1 MKKIVFSCAVVT
13 ICYLTACNNNT
24 PSTSST
30 TDSTQQVTDTTSQE
44 APKGLVYE
52 TGTPDNKLSLKVSTD
67 GESATAPNLS
77 IIGMKDGKPALQDSI
92 RESDPVAQV
101 FNGTVGKAG
110 TLFFIATKSGGS
122 GSYGNLFGYQPG
134 VKGWKKLPALP
145 ELEKTTGV
153 QYMGHDTFYISHNF
167 LVREFPLYKADDTN
181 ATPTGG
187 KMVIQ
192 YDLSP
197 GLQWKVAKQ

>member
-13 ICYLTACNNNT
+13 VFYLTACNNNT
-24 PSTSST
+24 PSTT
-30 TDSTQQVTDTTSQE
+30 TTIDSTQQATDTSSQE
-44 APKGLVYE
+44 APTGLVYE
-52 TGTPDNKLSLKVSTD
+52 TSTPDNKLSLKVSTD

-77 IIGMKDGKPALQDSI
+77 IIGMKDGQPELQDSI

-101 FNGTVGKAG
+101 FNGTIGKAG

-122 GSYGNLFGYQPG
+122 GSYGNLFGYQAG

-145 ELEKTTGV
+145 ELEKKSGT
-153 QYMGHDTFYISHNF
+153 QYMGHDTFYISKNY
-167 LVREFPLYKADDTN
+167 LVREFPLYKADDAN

-197 GLQWKVAKQ
+197 GLQWKMIK

>member
-1 MKKIVFSCAVVT
+1 MKKIVFSCAVLTVF
-13 ICYLTACNNNT
+13 YLTACNNNT
-24 PSTSST
+24 SSTSTT
-30 TDSTQQVTDTTSQE
+30 TDSTQQVADTTSQE

-52 TGTPDNKLSLKVSTD
+52 TSTPDNKLSLKVSTD

-77 IIGMKDGKPALQDSI
+77 ILGLKDGKPELQDSI

-101 FNGTVGKAG
+101 FNGTIGKAG
-110 TLFFIATKSGGS
+110 TLFFIATQSGGS
-122 GSYGNLFGYQPG
+122 GSYGNLFGYQAG
-134 VKGWKKLPALP
+134 AKGWKKLPALP
-145 ELEKTTGV
+145 ELEKKSGA
-153 QYMGHDTFYISHNF
+153 QYMGHDTFYISKNY

-187 KMVIQ
+187 KMVIH

-197 GLQWKVAKQ
+197 GLQWKMVK